1 MQDSVYNGLFGAL
14 TQSYR
19 LDVIVNN
26 LANVN
31 TTAYKCDKMA
41 FEDVLFH
48 FAHDFLDPNVG
59 ITGGV
64 RWPEKDLLTQPRI
77 SEKRIDF
84 SQGPL
89 ISTGNPLDLAI
100 SGPGFF
106 KVQTPTGKIYYTRA
120 GNFSLD
126 SQGFIVDPHGNQLLS
141 TSGPIQIPGRGKIT
155 IHQDGSIY
163 LGNTIIGKID
173 LVEIKNLKD
182 LKKVGENLYTGKKGK
197 NIQEQPAQKSKI
209 LQGYLEGSNVQLV
222 KEMVKM
228 IETLRTFE
236 ECQKIMTS
244 TNDEDR
250 NLINKVGTPT

>member
-48 FAHDFLDPNVG
+48 FAHDFLDPNPG
-59 ITGGV
+59 ICGGV

-77 SEKRIDF
+77 AEKRIDF

-89 ISTGNPLDLAI
+89 ISTGNSLDLAI

-106 KVQTPTGKIYYTRA
+106 KVITPQGHTFYTRA

-126 SQGFIVDPHGNQLLS
+126 SQGFIVDPHGNQLLG
-141 TSGPIQIPGRGKIT
+141 TSGPIQLPSRGKIT
-155 IHQDGSIY
+155 IQKDGTIL
-163 LGNTIIGKID
+163 LGNVQIGKID
-173 LVEIKNLKD
+173 VVELSNLRS
-182 LKKVGENLYTGKKGK
+182 LKKVGENLYAPKKGT
-197 NIQEQPAQKSKI
+197 NIQEQPAQGSKI
-209 LQGYLEGSNVQLV
+209 LQGYLEGSNVVLV

-236 ECQKIMTS
+236 ECQKVMTN